1 MVDPSTDPRQRQAT
15 VVAVRDAAAETG
27 YARPAFA
34 EPAIT
39 VMAPFAG

>member
-15 VVAVRDAAAETG
+15 VVAVRDAPAETG
-27 YARPAFA
+27 YARPVFA

-39 VMAPFAG
+39 VKAPFAG